1 MQLGTVHGPSRKT
14 VGRTIWHYDVVES
27 TQETAKEVLEQ
38 EVEEGL
44 VLWADRQASGR
55 GRHGRLWA
63 SPKGGLYLSAILR
76 PKEVHAHILGLLAG
90 MPLTKALRHF
100 GIFAILKWPN
110 DALFQGRKIGG
121 ILSEGV
127 YRKDAYHVILG
138 VGVNTNVDIDDLP
151 PDVRAHATSL
161 KREGGLFVAN
171 EDFLEYFLDQLD
183 DLYSRYRNTPVRLMM
198 KEYRGACATIG
209 KRVSVETGKGKVVG
223 KAFDLAP
230 TGALLVLDDQG
241 VRHEIVDGTVTHT
254 A

>member
-1 MQLGTVHGPSRKT
+1 MQLGTVHGPSRKI
-14 VGRTIWHYDVVES
+14 VGRTIQHHDVLES
-27 TQETAKEVLEQ
+27 TQETAKELLEQ
-38 EVEEGL
+38 DVEEGL

-63 SPKGGLYLSAILR
+63 SPKGGLYLSVILR
-76 PKEVHAHILGLLAG
+76 PKEVHAPILGLLAG

-110 DALFQGRKIGG
+110 DALFQDRKIAG

-127 YRKDAYHVILG
+127 YRREAYHVILG
-138 VGVNTNVDIDDLP
+138 IGVNTNVDVDDLP
-151 PDVRAHATSL
+151 PDVRARATSL

-209 KRVSVETGKGKVVG
+209 RRVSVDTGKGKIVG
-223 KAFDLAP
+223 KAFDLTPA
-230 TGALLVLDDQG
+230 GALLVIDDQG
-241 VRHEIVDGTVTHT
+241 VRHEIVDGTVAHI